1 MKKLIFLIFLC
12 IFGTF
17 FVSHIF
23 SQDYDPDFNKNN
35 IISDFQM
42 FDYNSMTQSQIQQ
55 FLQSKN
61 SYLAN
66 YYTDGWPISC
76 DTHTGSES
84 SNCQTMT
91 QMSASEIIYSAAQRY
106 RVNPK
111 YILIMLQKE
120 QSLVQNQNPTQ
131 KALDAATGF
140 KCYDGK
146 PCDPKYLGF
155 GRQVD
160 NAAGIMRFYY
170 DNASIYGFI
179 KGAGV
184 PITIDGEILT
194 PVNQAT
200 ANLYT
205 YTPHLFGNYNFWR
218 IWQRYFGDPLSS
230 SRESLASISTE
241 YMLQLIGSS
250 DSEVLAKEGE
260 TVSYWAEYLNIGTQ
274 VWTNDDLKKL
284 YLIDTKYKT
293 KIPIIST
300 NSTFTA
306 DDATRSDIK
315 VYSQRTSVAPGQVLR
330 ITVTENSST
339 EKITPHSYMLV
350 YDGRGW
356 FAGSDINFN
365 VKTQF
370 NYEGVYQEGVPSVME
385 LLKKYT
391 MRIKYKNT
399 GLSTWSKTNIKMKY
413 ISPDGKENSVSMVQA
428 SVAPGK
434 IAEFIILDT
443 PKSVGTRSYQFS
455 LYKQVDR
462 TKMNKFPSGDY
473 KANTNVTVKLGAQL
487 ISHDIPASMKPGE
500 TKTITLK
507 FKNAGTDKWD
517 KNLVLRAYD
526 KISPFTKSIFKS
538 SDWESTYAIETVK
551 GAINSGGEYV
561 FTFNIKAPTRIGKYP
576 LYLQLEWGNK
586 YQEIII
592 DDVMSKKFIIDVKK
606 ESTITQLDTTKTKL
620 AQGISIDIP
629 SSMMPGE
636 VKTVTL
642 ILKNSGTAIWDSNYV
657 LRAYK
662 SISPYSG
669 SNFYDSSWLSVMAI
683 EKVRTSVLPNSKY
696 SFTFKTKAP
705 TTPGIYKLYLQ
716 LEYGS
721 KYEEIAI
728 DGEKTKE
735 YTIEVK

>member
-1 MKKLIFLIFLC
+1 
-12 IFGTF
+12 
-17 FVSHIF
+17 
-23 SQDYDPDFNKNN
+23 
-35 IISDFQM
+35 
-42 FDYNSMTQSQIQQ
+42 
-55 FLQSKN
+55 
-61 SYLAN
+61 
-66 YYTDGWPISC
+66 
-76 DTHTGSES
+76 
-84 SNCQTMT
+84 
-91 QMSASEIIYSAAQRY
+91 
-106 RVNPK
+106 
-111 YILIMLQKE
+111 
-120 QSLVQNQNPTQ
+120 
-131 KALDAATGF
+131 
-140 KCYDGK
+140 
-146 PCDPKYLGF
+146 
-155 GRQVD
+155 
-160 NAAGIMRFYY
+160 
-170 DNASIYGFI
+170 
-179 KGAGV
+179 
-184 PITIDGEILT
+184 
-194 PVNQAT
+194 
-200 ANLYT
+200 
-205 YTPHLFGNYNFWR
+205 
-218 IWQRYFGDPLSS
+218 
-230 SRESLASISTE
+230 
-241 YMLQLIGSS
+241 
-250 DSEVLAKEGE
+250 
-260 TVSYWAEYLNIGTQ
+260 
-274 VWTNDDLKKL
+274 
-284 YLIDTKYKT
+284 
-293 KIPIIST
+293 
-300 NSTFTA
+300 
-306 DDATRSDIK
+306 
-315 VYSQRTSVAPGQVLR
+315 
-330 ITVTENSST
+330 
-339 EKITPHSYMLV
+339 
-350 YDGRGW
+350 
-356 FAGSDINFN
+356 
-365 VKTQF
+365 
-370 NYEGVYQEGVPSVME
+370 
-385 LLKKYT
+385 
-391 MRIKYKNT
+391 
-399 GLSTWSKTNIKMKY
+399 
-413 ISPDGKENSVSMVQA
+413 
-428 SVAPGK
+428 
-434 IAEFIILDT
+434 
-443 PKSVGTRSYQFS
+443 
-455 LYKQVDR
+455 
-462 TKMNKFPSGDY
+462 MNKFPSGDY